1 MGKSVAFDRDGFALT
16 RFNTGGDMVAALYEG
31 KELLR
36 QAKRGYCGDVRV
48 EDDFPHILGGLNVW
62 GIDNPFGHAGSKHL
76 REIIK
81 YGNIGRLLK
90 DFAGWSGAEME
101 LARLHCGDRF
111 KHQGFWHVDAPQI
124 EYHNSI
130 VAIVYLNGESGFQ
143 IVPQCFIP
151 KEQGGIGKHISINAN
166 AGDVLLMRS
175 CLWHKG
181 FYTKPRMHLH
191 MRFIRNDKLG
201 FNQEIWSVWQPRK
214 EVPKYQPQGLTSQIK
229 NFVRYM
235 TPGRAGS
242 NHWQ

>member
-16 RFNTGGDMVAALYEG
+16 RFNTGGDMAAALYEG

-76 REIIK
+76 RDIIK

-90 DFAGWSGAEME
+90 DYAGWAGAEME

-111 KHQGFWHVDAPQI
+111 KHQGFWHVDAPFAD
-124 EYHNSI
+124 YPDSI
-130 VAIVYLNGESGFQ
+130 VVIVYLMPESGFR
-143 IVPQCFIP
+143 IIP
-151 KEQGGIGKHISINAN
+151 LELIDKTRTEVVISAS
-166 AGDVLLMRS
+166 AGDALIMRS
-175 CLWHKG
+175 ALKHRG

-191 MRFIRNDKLG
+191 MRFKRNDKLR
-201 FNQEIWSVWQPRK
+201 FNQEIWSVWQPREK
-214 EVPKYQPQGLTSQIK
+214 LTEHKPQRLTNQIR

-235 TPGRAGS
+235 IPGSAGS